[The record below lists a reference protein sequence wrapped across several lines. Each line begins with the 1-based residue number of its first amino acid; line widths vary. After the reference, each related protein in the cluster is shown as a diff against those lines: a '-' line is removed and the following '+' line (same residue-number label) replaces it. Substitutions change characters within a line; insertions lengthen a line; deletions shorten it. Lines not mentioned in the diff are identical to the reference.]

1 MLLSLFGG
9 IAGVLIGM
17 LITGFYAAYR
27 DWPLAVPPLAIAG
40 GIGATLVIGTIA
52 GAYPAARAA
61 RLTPTA
67 ALATT

>member
-1 MLLSLFGG
+1 
-9 IAGVLIGM
+9 V
-17 LITGFYAAYR
+17 
-27 DWPLAVPPLAIAG
+27 G
-40 GIGATLVIGTIA
+40 GIGATLVVGTAA